1 VTGRRAPV
9 KPCLSQ
15 GEKGKLVTDQWY
27 TLQGPSLGLYGVE
40 KDFVTDSCNPR
51 APSHVGIN
59 SPDDGKHLLLERLR
73 KQRLVAYRPLH
84 SEHVVLQK
92 IGDLV

>member
-1 VTGRRAPV
+1 MTGRRVPV
-9 KPCLSQ
+9 KACLSQ

-40 KDFVTDSCNPR
+40 KDFVTDSCDPK
-51 APSHVGIN
+51 APLHVEIK
-59 SPDDGKHLLLERLR
+59 SLDDGKRLLLERLR

-84 SEHVVLQK
+84 SEHIVLQK